1 MEKNCKWHFKPEGG
15 ADIGPNDPIHQMFKG
30 NAYYS
35 IVREAIQ
42 NSLDAIDNQEKPVV
56 IEFKYFDIKRTEFP
70 NLFEIENHIKSCND
84 YYNNNYNAKTL
95 FSGMNEYLNGIEKGK
110 KRVNIKCLKISDFNT
125 RGMTLNINTDSPF
138 YAFLRSS
145 GVNAKTNQGSGGSF
159 GFGKGAYFGLSPIK
173 TLIVSTKDENKKYF
187 FEGATRL
194 TTHLDSKKNKLS
206 AYGFYDNN
214 NGNPTNELKDIPEIF
229 QRKEIGTDI
238 NIIGLWDDEYRDKQ
252 MLRSVLNNY
261 WLSILN
267 GKLEVKINDK
277 IIDKNN
283 LENIIIDEFE
293 NEIENGS
300 VSDIENWNPTPY
312 FYAVKYKMSSDNFR
326 YYSETLPTLKEVELF
341 IYLKKGL
348 NNRISYFRKPNMVVF
363 KKTNKKINGYAG
375 VFVCKS
381 IEGDEILRL
390 MENPAHNE
398 WKKQN
403 YVENGKSHK
412 KAIDAEREI
421 NDFIN
426 RKLDE
431 LSRNNTSE
439 KISIYGLEEYLA
451 VPEELFE
458 KDNNSS
464 SGENEQ
470 DTGRHSNEI
479 TENETGSQTSS
490 FNPVVI
496 SVSKQKPVEIKID
509 GNVTPGDGDETT
521 MNGGENEGDGGDLD
535 GTGDGNNGT
544 KGKPDDNIDDNK
556 ILKDVTF
563 KVAAQKE
570 NDLFYHNLILR
581 TGEEIKESEIE
592 ILAIGDN
599 DNAEKLKINYSDKGD
614 FQNNV
619 LKKVK
624 LNKGIN
630 FIKVRFENNI
640 KLNLKVRT
648 YEIQ

>member
-30 NAYYS
+30 NPYYS

-56 IEFKYFDIKRTEFP
+56 VEFKYFDIKRTEFP
-70 NLFEIENHIKSCND
+70 NLFEIENHIKSCNN

-95 FSGMNEYLNGIEKGK
+95 FSGMDEYLNGIEKGK
-110 KRVNIKCLKISDFNT
+110 KRVNLKCLKISDFNT

-214 NGNPTNELKDIPEIF
+214 NGNPTSELKDIPEIF

-238 NIIGLWDDEYRDKQ
+238 NIIGLWDDEDRDKQ

-283 LENIIIDEFE
+283 LEKIIIDEFE

-312 FYAVKYKMSSDNFR
+312 FYAVKYKMSSDDFK

-381 IEGDEILRL
+381 KEGDEILRL

-403 YVENGKSHK
+403 YLENGKAHK
-412 KAIDAEREI
+412 KATDAEREI

-439 KISIYGLEEYLA
+439 KISIYGLEEYLS

-479 TENETGSQTSS
+479 TENETGSQSSS
-490 FNPVVI
+490 FNPVII

-535 GTGDGNNGT
+535 GTGDGNKGT

-581 TGEEIKESEIE
+581 TDEEIKESEIE

-599 DNAEKLKINYSDKGD
+599 DNADKLKIIYSDRGD
-614 FQNNV
+614 FQNNI

-624 LNKGIN
+624 LKNGIN
-630 FIKVRFENNI
+630 HIKVRFENNI

-648 YEIQ
+648 YEVQ